1 MESDAVIVEVA
12 LNEDVPRTR
21 HEHVP
26 RRPNECALDAIRCA
40 EAGAVVVHWHA
51 IDAEGQPRLGD
62 AALYGAALDAM
73 DGRILAYPS
82 YRVDVPATVPDRL
95 GHCLELRARHQM
107 ELAPLDVATV
117 NVFAKDAEGRVA
129 LRPTG
134 AGSDVID
141 NPPAFVLDALARY
154 RAAGLVPTLAAFDL
168 GSTRA
173 ISALAGSGLLP
184 EPVLLKIFLW
194 ESPIIGPRPSVEA
207 LDLHLRQLA
216 PDLDVEWLVVTYG
229 MTDPEALEA
238 IARAALE
245 RGGGVRIGIGD
256 SPRAFPDLSNPQM
269 VELVVRW
276 AADAGRPVAGL
287 SAVRKRLGTSP
298 VQGEAV
304 P

>member
-117 NVFAKDAEGRVA
+117 NVFAKDA
-129 LRPTG
+129 
-134 AGSDVID
+134 D
-141 NPPAFVLDALARY
+141 
-154 RAAGLVPTLAAFDL
+154 GLVPTLAAFDL